1 MVPDLGE
8 GSVCLLAGSITAALP
23 HCSYHHFISNRK
35 IGAPM
40 EACGSMR
47 LFLGYSY
54 FSEFLF
60 KSGPSRPTGGSC
72 LFLCSLGAC
81 PGFMCA
87 VVAGVVERERERK
100 PERKMEEGNRN
111 TPVVPLC
118 PNLSQGDTL
127 TSQHSATLP
136 WRRRKA
142 ALCLWMGA
150 LGAQGT
156 CWRRLLNQAAG
167 ETDVNVLSP
176 GLKVQSW
183 SHRLLLSEA
192 TRQRLPR
199 ILCLHSQWSGTT
211 LPGPTEFTHTN
222 PPICTSE
229 HKELSPEK
237 AIESALLAIAWEWQI
252 RDVKQPG
259 VGIPT
264 KEAFLGEL
272 YTTSSCAISPGL
284 GLSSSINF
292 I

>member
-40 EACGSMR
+40 EACGSLR

-72 LFLCSLGAC
+72 LFRCSLGAC

-87 VVAGVVERERERK
+87 VVAGATKRGRKREG
-100 PERKMEEGNRN
+100 KMEEGNRN

-136 WRRRKA
+136 RRRGKA
-142 ALCLWMGA
+142 SL
-150 LGAQGT
+150 
-156 CWRRLLNQAAG
+156 
-167 ETDVNVLSP
+167 
-176 GLKVQSW
+176 
-183 SHRLLLSEA
+183 
-192 TRQRLPR
+192 
-199 ILCLHSQWSGTT
+199 
-211 LPGPTEFTHTN
+211 
-222 PPICTSE
+222 
-229 HKELSPEK
+229 
-237 AIESALLAIAWEWQI
+237 
-252 RDVKQPG
+252 
-259 VGIPT
+259 
-264 KEAFLGEL
+264 FL
-272 YTTSSCAISPGL
+272 
-284 GLSSSINF
+284 
-292 I
+292 